1 MKRLSTLLGALLLLL
16 VTACGTSPFGKVTAE
31 QANDMV
37 ANQNAIIIDVREND
51 EWNSQH
57 IPGAIHIP
65 LGQVQ
70 SRLAELEQYQ
80 GKPIIM
86 QCRSGARS
94 ARASSILIDAGFTDV
109 HNLTGGII
117 AWSKS
122 GLKTQ

>member
-1 MKRLSTLLGALLLLL
+1 MKNLSTLFGALLLLF
-16 VTACGTSPFGKVTAE
+16 VTACGASPFGKVTAE

-86 QCRSGARS
+86 QCRSGIRS
-94 ARASSILIDAGFTDV
+94 ARASGILTDAGFTDV
-109 HNLTGGII
+109 YNLTGGII